1 VNNFYLIPF
10 LAVLFVGCISP
21 EREKEI
27 NDAYYDR
34 LFGNDPTPLRK
45 QYVADHPELDEDSK
59 RRLLSGLVTIS
70 TFESDLRYKKQQ
82 EDQEIEHQKSLKKM
96 ESDWKEQRAAREK
109 ARLDYAARPDL
120 PKKIADAVLAQQ
132 VVLGMTTEQV
142 QFSWGEPRNRSQSV
156 SAAGTFETWSYPN
169 HDTTVSFVNGKVESW
184 MTTR

>member
-1 VNNFYLIPF
+1 
-10 LAVLFVGCISP
+10 
-21 EREKEI
+21 
-27 NDAYYDR
+27 
-34 LFGNDPTPLRK
+34 
-45 QYVADHPELDEDSK
+45 
-59 RRLLSGLVTIS
+59 
-70 TFESDLRYKKQQ
+70 
-82 EDQEIEHQKSLKKM
+82 M